1 MRCSLIGPAAALMVA
16 LLGAL
21 LMVSAGCGEQDLET
35 DPAMQTDRLAGT
47 AWTLALIQRPGGVR
61 VTVPEPDAYTLT
73 FLADD
78 RLVVTADGNRCLGH
92 YSSTG
97 RAVTIG
103 LDCPLATSF
112 PPGSVGGAFLN
123 QLPRSTHFGMT
134 SSGDEMYLESSTHGG
149 TLNFRRLGQPSP
161 PGAVPAPPGTEPGE
175 SGAVPEE

>member
-1 MRCSLIGPAAALMVA
+1 MRRRFRSAAAALIAGLVA
-16 LLGAL
+16 ATLLAT
-21 LMVSAGCGEQDLET
+21 AGCGGQSLET

-61 VTVPEPDAYTLT
+61 VTVPEPDAYSLT

-97 RAVTIG
+97 RAVTVG

-112 PPGSVGGAFLN
+112 PPGSVGGVYLN

-134 SSGDEMYLESSTHGG
+134 RSGDEMYLESSTHGG

-161 PGAVPAPPGTEPGE
+161 PGAAPGE